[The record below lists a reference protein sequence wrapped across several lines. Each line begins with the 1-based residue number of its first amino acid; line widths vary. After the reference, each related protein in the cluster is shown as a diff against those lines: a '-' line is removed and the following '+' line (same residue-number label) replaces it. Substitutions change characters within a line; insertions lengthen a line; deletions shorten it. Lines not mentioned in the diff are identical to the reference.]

1 MEGGGE
7 EIVCSDSQTLA
18 IQQSFQNCS
27 HEISTSVYEASLQME
42 STILL
47 TGKLCKALTD
57 IGTLCVKHLK
67 ECFASDD
74 VIQMKRSSLAEMKDF
89 LIRIVNGKVKKDAL
103 DDCKAGLDAV
113 DMLEEYDEED
123 YTLTSSMQPEI
134 IKVGKEDVKEEESSA
149 KEGSENVMEEEN
161 AVDSATSEVLSIKEH
176 RSVEEVTTKMEGLDR
191 VKNGEENIEELE
203 TVEEKEEEV
212 VRIVR
217 PEKIRGRTASSSDRS
232 HVPLLPLLLLPLLVN
247 L

>member
-42 STILL
+42 STIQL

-134 IKVGKEDVKEEESSA
+134 IKVGKEDVNEEESSA
-149 KEGSENVMEEEN
+149 KAGSENVMEEEN
-161 AVDSATSEVLSIKEH
+161 AVDSATSEVVSIKEH
-176 RSVEEVTTKMEGLDR
+176 RSVEKVTTKREGLDK

-203 TVEEKEEEV
+203 TVEEKEEV

-232 HVPLLPLLLLPLLVN
+232 HLPLLPLLLLPLLVN